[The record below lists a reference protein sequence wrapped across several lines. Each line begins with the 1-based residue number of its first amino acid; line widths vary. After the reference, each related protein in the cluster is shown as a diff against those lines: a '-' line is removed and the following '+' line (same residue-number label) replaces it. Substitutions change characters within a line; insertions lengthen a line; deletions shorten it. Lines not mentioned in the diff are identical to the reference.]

1 MKDKIIEILKEETKG
16 QSINDINKNLHLK
29 SMEDINMLEDT
40 LNEMTTEGI
49 LHKSKNHEY
58 MLLENTKSLKA
69 GKLRINKSGNGFV
82 ECKPEDIFVHSNDL
96 NGAINGDFVEVE
108 IKTRLN
114 DPEP

>member
-49 LHKSKNHEY
+49 LQNL
-58 MLLENTKSLKA
+58 MN
-69 GKLRINKSGNGFV
+69 ICF
-82 ECKPEDIFVHSNDL
+82 
-96 NGAINGDFVEVE
+96 
-108 IKTRLN
+108 
-114 DPEP
+114 